1 MLALLISSLVINY
14 LLNIVYLIIFIKY
27 IKPLMTNPKQ
37 IDVISNVVVLVLA
50 TLTSFRFGLLAF
62 ARILPKPHIHV

>member
-1 MLALLISSLVINY
+1 MFVLLVTSLVVNY

-27 IKPLMTNPKQ
+27 IKPLIVNPKQ

-50 TLTSFRFGLLAF
+50 TLTNFRFGLIAF
-62 ARILPKPHIHV
+62 ARILPKPYIHI

>member
-27 IKPLMTNPKQ
+27 IKPLMINPKQ

-62 ARILPKPHIHV
+62 ARIFPKPHIHV